1 MHGGMS
7 VYRNTPAAAR
17 RYLEADRSRADD
29 YYLTEGTGIA
39 DRYVASPTE
48 GVRYEGGLSG
58 DAYETW
64 VAGHDVA
71 TGTPKGRLRS
81 GENAVRFVEVTVNGP
96 KSWSIAAAI
105 HDDIS
110 AAYDGAQERA
120 AEQIIGWLAQ
130 HATTRIG
137 PRGAQVQVPVQ
148 EIEAVTVRHYTS
160 RAGDPHRHLHLQV
173 NARVR
178 AEDQWYGLHTDRGPR
193 LPRRGERDRARRGDD
208 RPGFRAALAAHGYTL
223 DPDGE
228 ITQLRDYVGPFS
240 ARAAQ
245 IEANLDRHEAAWRRA
260 NPGQEPGP
268 RLRQKWDH
276 QAWNDARPGKVVPR
290 DGAEITAHWIA
301 ELHTLGYRDPAGPI
315 LDLSIHPGK
324 LDRTAAAEVVLARL
338 GKRRSAWNPA
348 DVRGEVEQLIARSGV
363 VTSAAARTELAEDLT
378 ARVIAECVPLL
389 DRPGLPEHLRTL
401 TSPTV
406 LDVEADLTTR
416 LIDRAETTPGPTA
429 RDPRA
434 TRRRDRAA

>member
-1 MHGGMS
+1 MTAPK
-7 VYRNTPAAAR
+7 NT
-17 RYLEADRSRADD
+17 
-29 YYLTEGTGIA
+29 
-39 DRYVASPTE
+39 
-48 GVRYEGGLSG
+48 
-58 DAYETW
+58 
-64 VAGHDVA
+64 
-71 TGTPKGRLRS
+71 
-81 GENAVRFVEVTVNGP
+81 
-96 KSWSIAAAI
+96 
-105 HDDIS
+105 
-110 AAYDGAQERA
+110 A

-178 AEDQWYGLHTDRGPR
+178 AEDRWYGLHTVGV
-193 LPRRGERDRARRGDD
+193 RDSLDAVNGIGHAAVMTD
-208 RPGFRAALAAHGYTL
+208 PSFRAALAAHGYTL

-228 ITQLRDYVGPFS
+228 ITQLRDYVGAFS

-276 QAWNDARPGKVVPR
+276 QAWNDARPGKVVPH

-301 ELHTLGYRDPAGPI
+301 ELHTLGYRDPTGPI
-315 LDLSIHPGK
+315 LDLSIHPGS

-338 GKRRSAWNPA
+338 GKRRSAWNTA
-348 DVRGEVEQLIARSGV
+348 DVRGEVEQLIARYGI

-378 ARVIAECVPLL
+378 ARVVGECVPLL

-401 TSPTV
+401 TSSTV
-406 LDVEADLTTR
+406 LAVEADLTTR
-416 LIDRAETTPGPTA
+416 LIDRAETTPYPRGVMPALPPDVSDRLDVTQRQVAAVVAGDARLVIVEGAAGAGKTTTLAAA
-429 RDPRA
+429 RDSDRTVRAPAGGGDADPQSRPGRHPPARRCGVLSRVARPSTWLAVGHRRPVDSSRAGLDRPR
-434 TRRRDRAA
+434 